1 MSIDNLAT
9 IMEKLLL
16 LLLLLLQQQQQ
27 AASHSTVEYLPGLQG
42 RLPFPLETGY
52 VGVGKDEELQLFY
65 YFLESESEPTTDPL
79 LIWLSGGPGC
89 SAVTAIVNGIGPLR
103 FVEQVY
109 YGSMPSFVLNPHAWT
124 KIASVIFLDQPINTG
139 FSYVTNEVA
148 YKQTDVQA
156 FDYVYEF
163 LRKWLSDHPEYISNP
178 FYMSGNS
185 YAGKMIPVVAQLISN
200 GNTAGKEPFV
210 NLQGYLIGSPGTLR
224 PQEDNYQ
231 ILFSYGMGL
240 ISDELYKSLE
250 KNCGGEYTNIDPNNK
265 GCANDF
271 RIFKQLVKN
280 INGEHILEPFC
291 TYDYLQGPY
300 QMSGERRLLDEKLIS
315 LQRQDKCASD
325 WRKHMKYWANDPK
338 VQEALHVRKR
348 IIGSWVQCNKIS
360 SVGSPPNYTLTIDNV
375 VPYHANLSTKG
386 YRSLI
391 YSGDHDYSVPFQST
405 QKWIKSLNYSIVDD
419 WRPWNVNNQV
429 AGYTRSYSNKMTFAT
444 VKGSGHTACRYKPEE
459 CFGMF
464 KRWINHD
471 PL

>member
-1 MSIDNLAT
+1 
-9 IMEKLLL
+9 MEKLLL

-124 KIASVIFLDQPINTG
+124 
-139 FSYVTNEVA
+139 
-148 YKQTDVQA
+148 
-156 FDYVYEF
+156 
-163 LRKWLSDHPEYISNP
+163 KWLSDHPEYISNP

>member
-1 MSIDNLAT
+1 
-9 IMEKLLL
+9 MEKLLL

-200 GNTAGKEPFV
+200 G
-210 NLQGYLIGSPGTLR
+210 
-224 PQEDNYQ
+224 
-231 ILFSYGMGL
+231 
-240 ISDELYKSLE
+240 
-250 KNCGGEYTNIDPNNK
+250 
-265 GCANDF
+265 
-271 RIFKQLVKN
+271 
-280 INGEHILEPFC
+280 
-291 TYDYLQGPY
+291 PY

-338 VQEALHVRKR
+338 VQEALHVRK
-348 IIGSWVQCNKIS
+348 
-360 SVGSPPNYTLTIDNV
+360 
-375 VPYHANLSTKG
+375 
-386 YRSLI
+386 
-391 YSGDHDYSVPFQST
+391 
-405 QKWIKSLNYSIVDD
+405 KWIKSLNYSIVDD

-429 AGYTRSYSNKMTFAT
+429 AG
-444 VKGSGHTACRYKPEE
+444 
-459 CFGMF
+459 
-464 KRWINHD
+464 
-471 PL
+471 